1 MRWTVAWRALPL
13 LALAGAIVPTRAAT
27 PGQRSARKSL
37 SVAQAHAKAAAARL
51 GAFVDAAAS
60 SRGVGVSELC
70 AQRLRL
76 PPSAH
81 WIVPQAASGWGGIP
95 GDSQEIPGA
104 SWSANAS
111 ILPAWLSPG
120 SVLCAASATAHH
132 LDRGAS
138 ADPLGAPPRWLA
150 DRRRGPYWLGRL
162 ASSLASPAPTGFE
175 RVARA
180 MLGEAPRQPA
190 TAADRVLGTG
200 DEAPPATVGQVLGV
214 SGADMQALRMLARSR
229 CRVELGGGR
238 AGRAHRGGGSTGADA
253 CGVLD
258 GWLWLGP
265 WSAGKLEVEADPVGD
280 SGGDGLFGG
289 SAPGAGILG
298 PGFARGDALYA
309 SPSEVV
315 EGGAKWRVA
324 ASAPSAQRPAD
335 SLAFADGAG
344 GLEAAPAARALAAEA
359 GAEGAAWNALVQ
371 GVGTAAVLEVQGWAV
386 SSLSLPEAAT
396 LVVACS
402 GPTAV
407 WLVRPAAEAGGGG
420 WDRALPLAA
429 DVYGGGWASWSG
441 RLPAGPYELVSRLR
455 GRARASLACSV
466 RAFRRQ
472 ADAPA
477 LAAERSGLVS
487 APDAVRVDPE
497 WGPEAS
503 SSAVLAGAWVG
514 ARLAV
519 GARPVALVASEAR
532 VTADGAGA
540 GGLGQWSSGRV
551 VWGAAAPLDAPAG
564 PGCAPGVVAVKTG
577 QGRGGRGHVCAVGAV
592 HLGAGQAA
600 VLPVPLSEE
609 ASGALAAMPG
619 PWEGAGGGHASTA
632 AAEAEAAR
640 EPGAAAVIALP
651 EGVCPPGAPAA
662 RLQVSL
668 LGVLAPSLGAA
679 EPAEPVL
686 VAELAAVVRCR
697 TAGEAATTSF
707 RLATA
712 AGGAAL
718 TATVVLPLPPAAPDR
733 RGGQCG
739 AGSPGGEP
747 AWAAAAAAGTGRD
760 TADLAGESPFAAGPP
775 LLVSLHGTGVSAA
788 SQADAFKAGRRLGS
802 MRAAAAL
809 SERLGGVPAPSVAD
823 AGGFEFG
830 VPAWV
835 VVAPE
840 RRGAHNWE
848 GPHGQ
853 GTVSAAVAAV
863 PLLLGRLSEAAR
875 RLVGAGAAAQST
887 SGLAGASAGAGA
899 LDWEGVC
906 RDRGALAAVGRWWPC
921 QPTPDGQRVLWAGH
935 SMGGHGAW
943 VALSRGA
950 GRAVCAWPGAG
961 WLSKEAYSDANL
973 LLGPVDAAAA
983 HWGRSDGG
991 LRGVLHSCVVGNDA
1005 EANAADVAAGVP
1017 TVVRTGADDATVP
1030 PLFSRR
1036 GARAAGAAQARR
1048 AASLAALVR
1057 AGAAAVAPPAV
1068 SSAWLRLE
1076 QIPGKGHWFWD
1087 TRSPNDGGVLADCA
1101 SRAFMAACA
1110 SRPSDA
1116 AGVRAWQAAA
1126 DGALSAQG
1134 NPATARP
1141 ASPAT
1146 CAPPQA
1152 GERRVLDE
1160 AWVAGVFSV
1169 SVGDDQ
1175 EAEGRRGLAIA
1186 RRGTAGGVA
1195 VATVGVS
1202 VSACGGAGD
1211 SAERGPVVWTL
1222 LSHGNVAALRLDTTV
1237 LCAAGRPA
1245 ALVQRARLLPN
1256 SSSAWQ
1262 RVTPGPSQ
1270 AGLLSAA
1277 VSRLAGELGLAGVPA
1292 AELAEPWAEFAPPSV
1307 VRDASG
1313 RELWSAEQSGVCSRD
1328 PDRPLRAVRV
1338 SVQFPPAARD
1348 RGRAGG
1354 PFAGTGLDAESAEV
1368 QPMGGVRPAAAAPR
1382 RPWPASFARDVWRR
1396 PVTIVVGSRCQLR
1409 NGTEQACHED
1419 EMTQRNALAAFV
1431 ASHGALAADAHV
1443 SIVADAVP
1451 GLAESQVRRGD
1462 AVIAVGGAGSN
1473 LWLRRAAEPHAGAN
1487 ASAVIPAGLC
1497 GLARRCSE
1505 SLAATGGSGSQG
1517 AVLSVGFV
1525 DAGAT
1530 RSPLLVLDSVGA
1542 VDAAR
1547 GSLAWSL
1554 HAVLAAPT
1562 VPPMTR
1568 APWTN
1573 AVPGLLLAGPRLLA
1587 EGDAAFLA
1595 AGVWEQTGD
1604 SSSLD
1609 AAASAVMRC

>member
-1 MRWTVAWRALPL
+1 M
-13 LALAGAIVPTRAAT
+13 
-27 PGQRSARKSL
+27 
-37 SVAQAHAKAAAARL
+37 
-51 GAFVDAAAS
+51 
-60 SRGVGVSELC
+60 
-70 AQRLRL
+70 LR
-76 PPSAH
+76 
-81 WIVPQAASGWGGIP
+81 
-95 GDSQEIPGA
+95 
-104 SWSANAS
+104 
-111 ILPAWLSPG
+111 
-120 SVLCAASATAHH
+120 
-132 LDRGAS
+132 
-138 ADPLGAPPRWLA
+138 
-150 DRRRGPYWLGRL
+150 
-162 ASSLASPAPTGFE
+162 
-175 RVARA
+175 
-180 MLGEAPRQPA
+180 EAPRQPA

-315 EGGAKWRVA
+315 EGGAKWSVA

-344 GLEAAPAARALAAEA
+344 GLEAAPVARALAAEA

-551 VWGAAAPLDAPAG
+551 
-564 PGCAPGVVAVKTG
+564 
-577 QGRGGRGHVCAVGAV
+577 
-592 HLGAGQAA
+592 
-600 VLPVPLSEE
+600 
-609 ASGALAAMPG
+609 
-619 PWEGAGGGHASTA
+619 
-632 AAEAEAAR
+632 
-640 EPGAAAVIALP
+640 
-651 EGVCPPGAPAA
+651 
-662 RLQVSL
+662 
-668 LGVLAPSLGAA
+668 
-679 EPAEPVL
+679 
-686 VAELAAVVRCR
+686 
-697 TAGEAATTSF
+697 
-707 RLATA
+707 
-712 AGGAAL
+712 
-718 TATVVLPLPPAAPDR
+718 
-733 RGGQCG
+733 
-739 AGSPGGEP
+739 
-747 AWAAAAAAGTGRD
+747 
-760 TADLAGESPFAAGPP
+760 
-775 LLVSLHGTGVSAA
+775 
-788 SQADAFKAGRRLGS
+788 ADAFKAGRRPGS
-802 MRAAAAL
+802 TRAAAAL

-863 PLLLGRLSEAAR
+863 PLLLGRLAEAAR

-1036 GARAAGAAQARR
+1036 GARAVGAAQARR

-1141 ASPAT
+1141 ASSAT

-1354 PFAGTGLDAESAEV
+1354 PFAGAGLDAESAEV
-1368 QPMGGVRPAAAAPR
+1368 QPKGGVRPAAAAPR

-1396 PVTIVVGSRCQLR
+1396 PVTIVVGSRCLLR

-1419 EMTQRNALAAFV
+1419 EMTQRNALAAFI

-1473 LWLRRAAEPHAGAN
+1473 LWLRRAAGPHAGAN